1 MESEI
6 KMSYNRYYFNAKIK
20 SKEQKMAHILESA
33 NLKKK
38 YIYKNH
44 EEICIDSWIS
54 FQHLLMYKNY
64 NKNY

>member
-1 MESEI
+1 
-6 KMSYNRYYFNAKIK
+6 
-20 SKEQKMAHILESA
+20 MAHILESA